1 MRSRECRAG
10 SGAAVGLLLVALALS
25 FLVGCGGD
33 NGSPAPLIPPPGSEA
48 PIETGG
54 EQSARIAEILS
65 RTDSL
70 LATHLHGEQQELP
83 PDPGP
88 GIPPLPD
95 PLDQDSQEEL
105 EFTRFAV
112 ELECEGT
119 VCRAGSGAPRSAGIP
134 DRVGVSILGW
144 VTRETE
150 ARLSRHGI
158 TLLEGQAEV
167 SEPTPDTPAY
177 RNYGAWM
184 EHSGFVFRRGRS
196 LDEDYETTW
205 RYGVAGGDLSGTRP
219 VAVSGMEFVWKGV
232 MVGSVGRDPVPLQ
245 GDATLIYSAANGTL
259 RAEFSDIYELEEGGP
274 HEIPYLRFDG
284 VPVSV
289 DGTFGAGAGNN
300 RIAGG
305 FYGPDHAESVGTF
318 EQLGVFG
325 AFGARRRN
333 DE

>member
-1 MRSRECRAG
+1 MTSRGRVLTA
-10 SGAAVGLLLVALALS
+10 
-25 FLVGCGGD
+25 LVGTAVLAACGGGGD
-33 NGSPAPLIPPPGSEA
+33 NGPPASLVPPPGSEA
-48 PIETGG
+48 PMETGG

-65 RTDSL
+65 RTDSVF
-70 LATHLHGEQQELP
+70 ATHLYGEQRELP

-95 PLDQDSQEEL
+95 PLDPGSQEEL
-105 EFTRFAV
+105 EFTRFVAEV
-112 ELECEGT
+112 ECEGV
-119 VCRAGSGAPRSAGIP
+119 VCRPESGAPGSAGIP
-134 DRVGVSILGW
+134 ESVGLSILGW
-144 VTRETE
+144 VTRQTE

-158 TLLEGQAEV
+158 TLLEGRAEV

-205 RYGVAGGDLSGTRP
+205 RYGVAGGDLTGTRP
-219 VAVSGMEFVWKGV
+219 VAVAGMELVWKGV

-245 GDATLIYSAANGTL
+245 GDTTLTYSGADGTL
-259 RAEFSDIYELEEGGP
+259 RAEFSDIYELEEGEL
-274 HEIPYLRFDG
+274 HAIPYLRFDD

-289 DGTFGAGAGNN
+289 DGTFGAGVGNN
-300 RIAGG
+300 RITGG
-305 FYGPDHAESVGTF
+305 FYGPDHGESVGTF

-325 AFGARRRN
+325 AFGARRQE
-333 DE
+333 DG